1 MSHKTKTL
9 SWKTL
14 NCTIA
19 LRRIEKKKTPFDHL
33 VLLPLCY
40 VLSSLILS
48 CGWYIKSLAAA
59 DLLPGNVHP
68 LTPFTFLFEKP
79 PEAIGREILCYI
91 HLWLMSLVKQTVCG
105 SECKRRERNKEI
117 PRLMSLHCHVL
128 AKVHKC
134 TYLCACISKNSAC
147 LRTSIHWF

>member
-19 LRRIEKKKTPFDHL
+19 LRRIEKDSFRSFGF
-33 VLLPLCY
+33 VAFMLCFVFSY
-40 VLSSLILS
+40 LILRLVYKIIS
-48 CGWYIKSLAAA
+48 SRRSSTRECTSFDTLYVSFWK
-59 DLLPGNVHP
+59 
-68 LTPFTFLFEKP
+68 T

-147 LRTSIHWF
+147 LRTSIRWF